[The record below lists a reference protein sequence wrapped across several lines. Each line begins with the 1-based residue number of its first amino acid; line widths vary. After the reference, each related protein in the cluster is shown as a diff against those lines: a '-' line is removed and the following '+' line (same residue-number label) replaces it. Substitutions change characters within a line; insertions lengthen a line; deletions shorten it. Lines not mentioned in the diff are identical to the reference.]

1 MPRQKNFKKLVRTRA
16 AKTGESYTAARAH
29 FATPRPRVVADPD
42 TAALTRILAATGRV
56 DPNTEQPYTE
66 ALVFGVG
73 GGIGFQYMVFDYE
86 GWTSFSVEGRR
97 NVLYFEKTGFIENA
111 LPQLGMTARVQQLPT
126 PETAEKRIRQALD
139 GRPAVLLT
147 LDLAN
152 VPGHTVD
159 GPYAPCPVTVAEDG
173 DRVVVTGLP
182 GGRTTMSWSDLVG
195 ARWTHAKKYG
205 GLYQIAR
212 LVDPPELRN
221 AVRHAITR
229 TAECLTHPSRTRFDG
244 NFGIGGMRK
253 WATLLTDPKDPKGWP
268 KLCPDETSLRRAL
281 DLVAR
286 GLVNGASRPLYAEF
300 LTEAATLLEDDTL
313 ADAAEAYV
321 DLGARWAELAD
332 LAARPGTAP
341 AALAALLPDL
351 ADAEEAAANAIR

>member
-1 MPRQKNFKKLVRTRA
+1 MPRQKNFKKLVRDRA

-29 FATPRPRVVADPD
+29 FVTPRPAADPD
-42 TAALTRILAATGRV
+42 TAALTRTLAAMGRV
-56 DPNTEQPYTE
+56 NPLTGEPFTE

-97 NVLYFEKTGFIENA
+97 NILYFENTGFIENA
-111 LPQLGMTARVQQLPT
+111 CTQVGMTARVRQLPS
-126 PETAEKRIRQALD
+126 PETAEKRIRQALT
-139 GRPAVLLT
+139 GRSEVLLT
-147 LDLAN
+147 LDLAR
-152 VPGHTVD
+152 VPGHTVE
-159 GPYAPCPVTVAEDG
+159 GPYAPHPVTVAEDG
-173 DRVVVTGLP
+173 DGVVVTGLR
-182 GGRTTMSWSDLVG
+182 GGRRAMSWPELVE

-205 GLYQIAR
+205 GLYDLAR
-212 LVDPPELRN
+212 LVDPPELAN

-229 TAECLTHPSRTRFDG
+229 TAECLTQPSRTRFDG

-253 WATLLTDPKDPKGWP
+253 WATLLTDPKDAKGWP

-286 GLVNGASRPLYAEF
+286 GLGDAASRPLYAAF
-300 LTEAATLLEDDTL
+300 LTEAAALIEDDSL
-313 ADAAEAYV
+313 AGAAESYV
-321 DLGARWAELAD
+321 DLGTRWAALAE

-341 AALAALLPDL
+341 ADLAALLPDL
-351 ADAEEAAANAIR
+351 ADAEEAAALAIR